1 MTTGRSVASTGRSA
15 GAADQPEDP
24 RWLVPSLAVFAIAST
39 VKFGIRP
46 VSDPDTWWHL
56 KAGAYLLSGGRFNGP
71 DPWVPFS
78 SKPFVLTQWLPEV
91 VAQRGYQLFG
101 LPAVAWLRCA
111 AMLAL
116 ISALVW
122 AARQAADAV
131 PAIIAGLAGLIGT
144 GGSLSE
150 RPQLVSFVLLAV
162 TVGAWWKS
170 AGDLRPRWWLVP
182 LTFLWACSHGLW
194 GVGVLIGL
202 AVVAGLA
209 LDRRLDRRTGLRL
222 LAVPALSLVAAAL
235 TPVGPRLLMTPF
247 DVSSSVSQLVQEWQP
262 TDPRNLFAAVTLVMI
277 ALALLPWIRG
287 ASPRPWWQI
296 TLAGSAVV
304 LTLATSR
311 TVPIG
316 SIIAA
321 PLLASALQEQRGHP
335 PRPLTRR
342 ATSAWLGLAA
352 AAALVAVPIT
362 GAVAQQPSGWPEGL
376 RPLLAAIPARS
387 VVLNDQSAG
396 GWLLWAEPQLTPVID
411 LRSEVYST
419 AYIRGYLATVQV
431 RPGWQRLLGRT
442 GARYALLRVSS
453 PLSVALQEE
462 LGWTTMGKDA
472 DYVLLRAPV
481 PATPRCPA
489 RPLPWGATRP
499 GSGSPCRSAEP
510 ASCCRREP

>member
-1 MTTGRSVASTGRSA
+1 
-15 GAADQPEDP
+15 
-24 RWLVPSLAVFAIAST
+24 VPTLAVFAVAST
-39 VKFGIRP
+39 VRFGIRP

-56 KAGAYLLSGGRFNGP
+56 KAGAYLISQGRFSGP

-91 VAQRGYQLFG
+91 VAQQGYQLFG

-131 PAIIAGLAGLIGT
+131 PAIIAALAALIGT

-150 RPQLVSFVLLAV
+150 RPQLVSLVLLAV

-182 LTFLWACSHGLW
+182 LTFLWACSHGMW

-202 AVVAGLA
+202 SVIAGLA
-209 LDRRLDRRTGLRL
+209 LDRRLDRRTARRL
-222 LAVPALSLVAAAL
+222 LAVPALSVLAAAL
-235 TPVGPRLLMTPF
+235 TPVGPRLLLTPF
-247 DVSSSVSQLVQEWQP
+247 EVSSNVSQFVQEWQP
-262 TDPRNLFAAVTLVMI
+262 ADARNLFAAVTLGMI

-287 ASPRPWWQI
+287 SSPRPWWQI
-296 TLAGSAVV
+296 ALAGSAVV
-304 LTLATSR
+304 FTLATLR
-311 TVPIG
+311 TVPVG

-342 ATSAWLGLAA
+342 GASAWLGLAA
-352 AAALVAVPIT
+352 AAAIVAVPIT
-362 GAVAQQPSGWPEGL
+362 GAVAQQPSGWPQGL
-376 RPLLAAIPARS
+376 RPRLAAIPAGT

-396 GWLLWAEPQLTPVID
+396 GWLLWAEPRLTPVID
-411 LRSEVYST
+411 LRSEIYST
-419 AYIRGYLATVQV
+419 AYIRDYLRTMQV
-431 RPGWQRLLGRT
+431 RPGWESLLGRT
-442 GARYALLRVSS
+442 GAGYALLRVGS
-453 PLSVALQEE
+453 PLSVALQEK
-462 LGWTTMGKDA
+462 LSWTTVGQDA
-472 DYVLLRAPV
+472 GYLLLRAPG
-481 PATPRCPA
+481 PGTPR
-489 RPLPWGATRP
+489 
-499 GSGSPCRSAEP
+499 
-510 ASCCRREP
+510 